1 LIQPEGKLAIP
12 GQLLFHALDHAA
24 DRAFV
29 EDFKLLADFL

>member
-24 DRAFV
+24 DRGVVANL
-29 EDFKLLADFL
+29 KLLADFL